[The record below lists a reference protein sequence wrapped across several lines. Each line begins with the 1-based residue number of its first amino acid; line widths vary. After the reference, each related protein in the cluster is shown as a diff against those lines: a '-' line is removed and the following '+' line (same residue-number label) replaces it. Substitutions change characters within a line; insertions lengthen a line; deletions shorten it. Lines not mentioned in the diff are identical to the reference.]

1 MMNCIVI
8 DDEPLARQGMAMLIG
23 NMPNLKLIDSFSN
36 PLDAIST
43 LQNQAIDLLF
53 LDINMPEMN
62 GLDFMKSLKN
72 APLVIFTTAYPQYA
86 LDSYELDAID
96 YLLKPIRLERFVKA
110 VNKAQNY
117 TDLLASKEE
126 KSNQIESVSDD
137 FLYIKSDRKY
147 FKIFFKDILFIEG
160 LKDYVVICL
169 SNQKIITGV
178 NLKTI
183 YEQLPQKQ
191 FARISKS
198 YIVNTEQIISFDV
211 FNVYLANVELPIG
224 MSFKDDFL
232 RNYVE
237 GKVMKKG

>member
-1 MMNCIVI
+1 MMNCIMI

-43 LQNQAIDLLF
+43 LQNQPIDLLF

-72 APLVIFTTAYPQYA
+72 APLVIFTTAYTQYA

-96 YLLKPIRLERFVKA
+96 YLLKPIRFERFVKA

-117 TDLLASKEE
+117 ATLLASKEE
-126 KSNQIESVSDD
+126 TNNLIESISDD
-137 FLYIKSDRKY
+137 FIYIKSERKH
-147 FKIFFKDILFIEG
+147 FKVFFKEIAYIEG
-160 LKDYVVICL
+160 LKDYV
-169 SNQKIITGV
+169 IIHIQDRKVVTAM

-183 YEQLPQKQ
+183 HEQLPPKR
-191 FARISKS
+191 FVRINKS
-198 YIVNTEQIISFDV
+198 YIVNTEHIVSFDP
-211 FNVYLANVELPIG
+211 FNIYLSNIEIPIG
-224 MSFKDDFL
+224 TSFKDDFL
-232 RNYVE
+232 RDYVE

>member
-1 MMNCIVI
+1 MMNCVVI

-23 NMPNLKLIDSFSN
+23 NMPYLKLIGSFSN

-43 LQNQAIDLLF
+43 LQNQQIDLLF

-62 GLDFMKSLKN
+62 GIDFMKSLKN
-72 APLVIFTTAYPQYA
+72 CPMVIFTTAYAQYA

-169 SNQKIITGV
+169 ANQKIITGV

-183 YEQLPQKQ
+183 HEQLPQKQ

-211 FNVYLANVELPIG
+211 FNVYLPNVEIPIG
-224 MSFKDDFL
+224 SNYKDDFL
-232 RNYVE
+232 RDYVAS
-237 GKVMKKG
+237 KLMKKG

>member
-1 MMNCIVI
+1 MMNCVVI

-43 LQNQAIDLLF
+43 LQNQPIDLLF

-72 APLVIFTTAYPQYA
+72 SPMVIFTTAYAQYA

-96 YLLKPIRLERFVKA
+96 YLLKPIRFERFVKA

-117 TDLLASKEE
+117 AALLASKEE
-126 KSNQIESVSDD
+126 TNNLIESISED
-137 FLYIKSDRKY
+137 FIYIKSERKY
-147 FKIFFKDILFIEG
+147 FKVFFKEIAYIEG
-160 LKDYVVICL
+160 LKDYV
-169 SNQKIITGV
+169 IIHVQDRKVVTAM

-183 YEQLPQKQ
+183 YEQLPPKR
-191 FARISKS
+191 FVRINKS
-198 YIVNTEQIISFDV
+198 YIVNTEHILSFDP
-211 FNVYLANVELPIG
+211 FNVYLSNIEIPIG
-224 MSFKDDFL
+224 TSFKDDFL
-232 RNYVE
+232 KDYVE
-237 GKVMKKG
+237 GKVMKK